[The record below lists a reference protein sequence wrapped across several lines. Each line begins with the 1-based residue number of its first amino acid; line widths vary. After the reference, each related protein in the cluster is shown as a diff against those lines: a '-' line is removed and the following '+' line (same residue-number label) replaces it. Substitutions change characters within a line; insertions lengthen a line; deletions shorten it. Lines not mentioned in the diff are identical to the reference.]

1 MSLSLFPVKC
11 VRLCTYLCGLV
22 HFSYLLLC
30 ISPWLRVSIYYDTMR
45 RHTYVRC
52 FGLNSALSSHF
63 YYFSSSSTTFFS
75 FVTSFLPPTR
85 QLFPSQ
91 HIFTQIHLPFH
102 WQHPPTP
109 LLCFSTTLSITF
121 CFITCSPL
129 FLSFFCLI
137 NFHISLSHL
146 KLAATHAYTTHQF
159 NMHIT
164 FPYFRFYQRVY
175 LPTSFYHYH
184 G

>member
-1 MSLSLFPVKC
+1 MGANLRTNNGGNQSRKHVMTSWHEVTKKKKNSYFLYTCVFLFPVRY
-11 VRLCTYLCGLV
+11 VRLCTYLYRLV

-85 QLFPSQ
+85 QFFPSQ

-102 WQHPPTP
+102 RQHLPTP
-109 LLCFSTTLSITF
+109 FLCLSTTLPI
-121 CFITCSPL
+121 L
-129 FLSFFCLI
+129 FLFFI

-146 KLAATHAYTTHQF
+146 KLAANNTTAKA
-159 NMHIT
+159 T
-164 FPYFRFYQRVY
+164 TP
-175 LPTSFYHYH
+175 
-184 G
+184 